1 MNDSRQLTYGQSL
14 NELKQIIAEIE
25 SEDIDVDALS
35 EKVTR
40 ATYLIKFCKGRLRDT
55 EEKVMKALSEMDD
68 KSGSQGVL
76 DQGVES

>member
-1 MNDSRQLTYGQSL
+1 VSDNRQLTYSQSL
-14 NELKQIIAEIE
+14 NELKQIITEIE

-55 EEKVMKALSEMDD
+55 EEKVMKALSEMED

-76 DQGVES
+76 DEEAES